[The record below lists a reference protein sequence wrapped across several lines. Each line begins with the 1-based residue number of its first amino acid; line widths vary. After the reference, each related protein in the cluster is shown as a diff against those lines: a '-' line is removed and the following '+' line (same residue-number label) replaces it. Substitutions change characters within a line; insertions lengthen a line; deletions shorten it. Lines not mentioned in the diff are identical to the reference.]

1 MSEVRYVRRGGGLRR
16 DAYGRGV
23 QLPINVIGVLAGCEN
38 MPGGVHIV
46 RAMC

>member
-1 MSEVRYVRRGGGLRR
+1 MNEVRYVRCGSGLRC
-16 DAYGRGV
+16 DADGRGL

-38 MPGGVHIV
+38 MPGGVPIV